1 METSSGLSNRRASAK
16 ASSPHSHQST
26 GLSLCCR
33 RYGLVAPASRLAI
46 LTTSRMPTSVV
57 VCPKG
62 TVRQTKQTDGPLPGD
77 SADSARFRV
86 TTRFVRTPCPAV
98 TAPTIL
104 SPADLDPRHVF
115 LGPAEVFLRYGWKK
129 SKGYEMLQAPGFP
142 RRIGGKYRFDTSL
155 AWEERALVGP
165 NSPSSAV
172 AECYEV
178 RGSPPHH
185 ASGEGGQGGGKAA
198 P

>member
-1 METSSGLSNRRASAK
+1 METSSGLANRRASAK

-129 SKGYEMLQAPGFP
+129 SKGYEIHAPGFP
-142 RRIGGKYRFDTSL
+142 RRVGGTYRFDTL
-155 AWEERALVGP
+155 VAREERELLGLDTPAA
-165 NSPSSAV
+165 AV
-172 AECYEV
+172 AEPV
-178 RGSPPHH
+178 
-185 ASGEGGQGGGKAA
+185 AEGADL